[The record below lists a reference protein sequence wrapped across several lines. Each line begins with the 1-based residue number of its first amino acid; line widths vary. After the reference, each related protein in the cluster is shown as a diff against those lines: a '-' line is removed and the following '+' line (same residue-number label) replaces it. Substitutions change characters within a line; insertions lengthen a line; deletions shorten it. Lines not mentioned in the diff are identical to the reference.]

1 MHGEYGLNGRGLKIG
16 HAIGF
21 LCWQFNCLLITYFEM
36 TTNKEGARITESTAN
51 LTFFCLLLVYSAVS
65 ICYINYHLSKNDFGA
80 EIKKTIKW
88 RHFINLIGWQ
98 ILNSFILVSA
108 IATKLDIDYKKGSD
122 HKVLKIFQFI
132 FYSQGLFLPLL
143 RMTEPVFF

>member
-1 MHGEYGLNGRGLKIG
+1 
-16 HAIGF
+16 
-21 LCWQFNCLLITYFEM
+21 M

-51 LTFFCLLLVYSAVS
+51 LTFFCLLLIYSAVS

-98 ILNSFILVSA
+98 ILNSFIFVSA

-122 HKVLKIFQFI
+122 HKVLRIFQFI

-143 RMTEPVFF
+143 RMTEPAFFKIIYEKIWLRREVPSV